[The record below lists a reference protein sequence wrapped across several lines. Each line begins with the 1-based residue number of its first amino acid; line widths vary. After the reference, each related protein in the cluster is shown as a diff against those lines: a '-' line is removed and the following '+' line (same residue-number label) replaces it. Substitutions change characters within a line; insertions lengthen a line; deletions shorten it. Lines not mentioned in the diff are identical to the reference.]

1 MKDPYRS
8 DRVVLRAEV
17 ERLRAEL
24 ARARRPRRRW
34 RLFALGLLTH
44 VALRLALA
52 PWLNGASD
60 ALFWAAAL
68 AAFAPLA
75 LGVAALWRGPAPP
88 RPPAKET
95 PPRD

>member
-1 MKDPYRS
+1 VKDPYRS
-8 DRVVLRAEV
+8 DRAGLRVEV

-24 ARARRPRRRW
+24 ARARRPRRHW
-34 RLFALGLLTH
+34 RPFALGLLAH

-75 LGVAALWRGPAPP
+75 LGLAALLRGPAPP
-88 RPPAKET
+88 ARQGDHAP
-95 PPRD
+95 

>member
-1 MKDPYRS
+1 VKDPYRNE
-8 DRVVLRAEV
+8 RVGLRTEV

-34 RLFALGLLTH
+34 RLFALGLLAH

-60 ALFWAAAL
+60 ALFWAAAF

-88 RPPAKET
+88 PPPKET